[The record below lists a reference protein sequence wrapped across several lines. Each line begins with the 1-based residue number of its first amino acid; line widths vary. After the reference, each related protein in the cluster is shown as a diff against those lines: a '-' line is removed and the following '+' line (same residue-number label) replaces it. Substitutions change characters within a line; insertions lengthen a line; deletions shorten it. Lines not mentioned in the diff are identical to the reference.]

1 MKILNKLTLNNL
13 KLNKKRTIVTIIGV
27 ILSTA
32 LICAVAGVFSSFR
45 QTLIDSAKKDPGD
58 FHVTFEGV
66 PENEVKYIVNNREVD
81 TFFYTQPVGYAEL
94 KESENEYKP
103 YLYLMEY
110 DKTALNNYGI
120 KLIEGR
126 LPENSNEL
134 VISSSIDTN
143 ANVEY
148 KIGDK
153 LTLDIGKRMSGGH
166 ELNQSNPYAEERFNE
181 DTGIYET
188 YDGEESLEHIE
199 TREFTIVGIME
210 RPNYQVEDY
219 EAPGYTIITLM
230 DEMRDT
236 VNVSV
241 KLKDIRN
248 TYEFIKDV
256 LEIDNIDDMY
266 MPDKAKYEVIT
277 NYDILA
283 LSGVTRDANTA
294 NVLYTLIAIVI
305 GIIIVASVFV
315 IRNSFAISVSERMRQ
330 IGMIVS
336 VGATKKQIKKS
347 VLFEGAIV
355 GLIGIPIGI
364 LCGILATFILVK
376 FSQIMI
382 GDMFNEITFSF
393 SMPILAIV
401 LSVVLA
407 IITIYLS
414 TRSSARKASKVSPI
428 EAIRSNNEIKIKAKK
443 VKSPKII
450 KKIFGIGGD
459 IAYKNLKRNRS
470 KYRTTVISL
479 VVSITIFI
487 SLSTFMNYVFD
498 LSGLYYTDINYDV
511 EMFISNSDG
520 KNEEKYNE
528 QIESVKNLEANKS
541 YTMQRGIFLSG
552 DESNINDF
560 LTEKGKEYYEDTWG
574 GYPSIR
580 LVALGEESYKKY
592 INNLGLNYDEVKDK
606 AIYVD
611 TGKISYKK
619 KQIDVIDI
627 KQGDNIKGKI
637 YDVNYEKEIDLE
649 IAKVTDSKPIGIIQ
663 SDTQIFVISDEYFD
677 ANSSKEREDYVTF
690 YIDAT
695 DADELEK
702 EVINTEALKGVEVY
716 NYQKEVEQTKRM
728 IIWIS
733 VFLYGFIIV
742 ITLIGVT
749 NIFNTIT
756 TNMNL
761 RSKEFAMLKSIGMTK
776 KEFNRMINLES
787 IFYGVKSLVIGN
799 ILGVGLSYFIYKTV
813 AGTMD
818 FGFNLPIRPMIISI
832 VFVMIVV
839 SIIMRYSLKK
849 INKQN
854 IIETIRKE
862 NI

>member
-1 MKILNKLTLNNL
+1 MKILNKLTINNL
-13 KLNKKRTIVTIIGV
+13 KLNKKRTIVTIIGI

-45 QTLIDSAKKDPGD
+45 QTLIDAAKVDPGD

-66 PENEVKYIVNNREVD
+66 PEDEVKYIVNNREVD
-81 TFFYTQPVGYAEL
+81 TFFYTQPVGYSKLEGSA
-94 KESENEYKP
+94 NEYKP
-103 YLYLMEY
+103 YLHLMEY
-110 DKTALNNYGI
+110 DKTALTSYGI
-120 KLIEGR
+120 KLVEGR

-134 VISSSIDTN
+134 IISSSIDTN

-153 LTLDIGKRMSGGH
+153 LTLDIGKRMSDGE
-166 ELNQSNPYAEERFNE
+166 ELNQSNPYATEKFNE
-181 DTGIYET
+181 NTGAYEA
-188 YDGEESLEHIE
+188 YDGEETLEHME

-210 RPNYQVEDY
+210 RPNYTVEPYDS
-219 EAPGYTIITLM
+219 PGYTVITVM
-230 DEMRDT
+230 DDMRDT
-236 VNVSV
+236 VNISV
-241 KLKDIRN
+241 KMKDVRN
-248 TYEFIKDV
+248 TYEFIKDI
-256 LEIDNIDDMY
+256 LDIDNIDDMY
-266 MPDKAKYEVIT
+266 NYDAKYEVIT

-283 LSGVTRDANTA
+283 MSGVTRSGDTG
-294 NVLYTLIAIVI
+294 NVIFTLIAIVI

-315 IRNSFAISVSERMRQ
+315 IRNSFAISVSERMKQ

-347 VLFEGAIV
+347 VLFEGVIV

-376 FSQIMI
+376 FSQAML
-382 GDMFNEITFSF
+382 GDMMNGMTFSF
-393 SMPILAIV
+393 AMPISAVILSIILAIV
-401 LSVVLA
+401 
-407 IITIYLS
+407 TIYLS

-443 VKSPKII
+443 LKSPKII

-487 SLSTFMNYVFD
+487 SLSTFMNYVFG
-498 LSGLYYTDINYDV
+498 LSSLYYIDVNYEAV
-511 EMFISNSDG
+511 MYVSNIDG
-520 KNEEKYNE
+520 KDSEKYNE
-528 QIESVKNLEANKS
+528 QIEAIKKLDNIEA
-541 YTMQRGIFLSG
+541 YTMQREIYLSG
-552 DESNINDF
+552 DESNINDY
-560 LTEKGKEYYEDTWG
+560 LTEKGKEYYEEIWG
-574 GYPSIR
+574 GFPSIR
-580 LVALGEESYKKY
+580 LVTLGEESYKKY
-592 INNLGLNYDEVKDK
+592 IDTLGLKYDEAKDK
-606 AIYVD
+606 AIYIK
-611 TGKISYKK
+611 TGKLPYKK

-637 YDVNYEKEIDLE
+637 YDINYQKEIDLE
-649 IAKVTDSKPIGIIQ
+649 VAKVTDNAPIGITQ

-677 ANSSKEREDYVTF
+677 ANSSKEREGYVTF

-702 EVINTEALKGVEVY
+702 EVINTDALKGVELY
-716 NYQKEVEQTKRM
+716 NIQKEVEQMKRM

-787 IFYGVKSLVIGN
+787 IFYGVKSLLIGN
-799 ILGVGLSYFIYKTV
+799 VLGVGLSYFIYKTV
-813 AGTMD
+813 ADAMD
-818 FGFNLPIRPMIISI
+818 FGFQLPIKSIIISI

>member
-1 MKILNKLTLNNL
+1 
-13 KLNKKRTIVTIIGV
+13 
-27 ILSTA
+27 
-32 LICAVAGVFSSFR
+32 
-45 QTLIDSAKKDPGD
+45 
-58 FHVTFEGV
+58 
-66 PENEVKYIVNNREVD
+66 
-81 TFFYTQPVGYAEL
+81 
-94 KESENEYKP
+94 
-103 YLYLMEY
+103 
-110 DKTALNNYGI
+110 
-120 KLIEGR
+120 
-126 LPENSNEL
+126 
-134 VISSSIDTN
+134 
-143 ANVEY
+143 
-148 KIGDK
+148 
-153 LTLDIGKRMSGGH
+153 
-166 ELNQSNPYAEERFNE
+166 
-181 DTGIYET
+181 
-188 YDGEESLEHIE
+188 
-199 TREFTIVGIME
+199 ME
-210 RPNYQVEDY
+210 RPNYTVEPYDS
-219 EAPGYTIITLM
+219 PGYTVITVM
-230 DEMRDT
+230 DDMRDT
-236 VNVSV
+236 VNISV
-241 KLKDIRN
+241 KMKDVRN
-248 TYEFIKDV
+248 TYEFIKDI
-256 LEIDNIDDMY
+256 LDIDNIDDMY
-266 MPDKAKYEVIT
+266 NYDAKYEVIT

-283 LSGVTRDANTA
+283 MSGVTRSGDTG
-294 NVLYTLIAIVI
+294 NVIFTLIAIVI

-315 IRNSFAISVSERMRQ
+315 IRNSFAISVSERMKQ

-347 VLFEGAIV
+347 VLFEGVIV

-376 FSQIMI
+376 FSQAMI
-382 GDMFNEITFSF
+382 GDMMNGMTFSF
-393 SMPILAIV
+393 AMPISAVILSIILAIV
-401 LSVVLA
+401 
-407 IITIYLS
+407 TIYLS

-511 EMFISNSDG
+511 EMYISNAEG
-520 KNEEKYNE
+520 NEEEGYNE
-528 QIESVKNLEANKS
+528 KIEAVKNLETNKD
-541 YTMQRGIFLSG
+541 YTMQRGIFCSG
-552 DESNINDF
+552 EESNIDNF
-560 LTEKGKEYYEDTWG
+560 LTKDGKEYYDEIWG
-574 GYPSIR
+574 GSPSIR
-580 LVALGEESYKKY
+580 LVSLGKEPYRKY
-592 INNLGLNYDEVKDK
+592 IDKLGLSYDEVKDK
-606 AIYVD
+606 AICLD
-611 TGKISYKK
+611 MGKQSYKK
-619 KQIDVIDI
+619 KQIDVINI
-627 KQGDNIKGKI
+627 NKGDNITGKI
-637 YDVNYEKEIDLE
+637 YDVNYEKEISLE
-649 IAKVTDSKPIGIIQ
+649 VAEVTEEKPIGINE
-663 SDTQIFVISDEYFD
+663 SDTQVFIVSDEYLD
-677 ANSSKEREDYVTF
+677 ANSSSEGDDYVTF

-702 EVINTEALKGVEVY
+702 EVNNTEVLKGVEVY
-716 NYQKEVEQTKRM
+716 NIQKEVEQMKRM

-787 IFYGVKSLVIGN
+787 IFYGVKSLLIGN
-799 ILGVGLSYFIYKTV
+799 VLGVGLSYFIYKTV
-813 AGTMD
+813 ADAMD
-818 FGFNLPIRPMIISI
+818 FGFQLPIKSIIISI

>member
-1 MKILNKLTLNNL
+1 MKILNKLTINNL
-13 KLNKKRTIVTIIGV
+13 KLNKKRTIVTIIGI

-45 QTLIDSAKKDPGD
+45 QTLIDAAKVDPGD

-66 PENEVKYIVNNREVD
+66 PEDEVKYIVNNREVD
-81 TFFYTQPVGYAEL
+81 TFFYTQPVGYSKLEGSA
-94 KESENEYKP
+94 NEYKP
-103 YLYLMEY
+103 YLHLMEY
-110 DKTALNNYGI
+110 DKTALTSYGI
-120 KLIEGR
+120 KLVEGR

-134 VISSSIDTN
+134 IISSSIDTN

-153 LTLDIGKRMSGGH
+153 LTLDIGKRMSEGH
-166 ELNQSNPYAEERFNE
+166 ELNQDNPYATEKFNE
-181 DTGIYET
+181 NTGAYET
-188 YDGEESLEHIE
+188 YDGDETLEHIE

-210 RPNYQVEDY
+210 RPNYTVEPYDS
-219 EAPGYTIITLM
+219 PGYTVITVM
-230 DEMRDT
+230 DDMRDT
-236 VNVSV
+236 VNISV
-241 KLKDIRN
+241 KMKDVRN
-248 TYEFIKDV
+248 TYEFIKDI
-256 LEIDNIDDMY
+256 LDIDNIDDMY
-266 MPDKAKYEVIT
+266 NYDAKYEVIT

-283 LSGVTRDANTA
+283 MSGVTRSGDTG
-294 NVLYTLIAIVI
+294 NVIFTLIAIVI
-305 GIIIVASVFV
+305 GIIIAASVFV
-315 IRNSFAISVSERMRQ
+315 IRNSFAISVSERMKQ

-347 VLFEGAIV
+347 VLFEGVIV

-376 FSQIMI
+376 FSQAML
-382 GDMFNEITFSF
+382 GDMMNGMTFSF
-393 SMPILAIV
+393 AMPISAVILSIILAIV
-401 LSVVLA
+401 
-407 IITIYLS
+407 TIYLS

-511 EMFISNSDG
+511 EMYISNAEG
-520 KNEEKYNE
+520 NEEEGYNE
-528 QIESVKNLEANKS
+528 KIEAVKNLETNKD
-541 YTMQRGIFLSG
+541 YTMQRGIFCSG
-552 DESNINDF
+552 EESNIDNF
-560 LTEKGKEYYEDTWG
+560 LTKDGKEYYDEIWG
-574 GYPSIR
+574 GSPSIR
-580 LVALGEESYKKY
+580 LVSLGKEPYRKY
-592 INNLGLNYDEVKDK
+592 IDKLGLSYDEVKDK
-606 AIYVD
+606 AICLD
-611 TGKISYKK
+611 MGKQSYKK
-619 KQIDVIDI
+619 KQIDVINI
-627 KQGDNIKGKI
+627 NKGDNITGKI
-637 YDVNYEKEIDLE
+637 YDVNYEKEISLE
-649 IAKVTDSKPIGIIQ
+649 VAEVTEEKPIGINE
-663 SDTQIFVISDEYFD
+663 SDTQVFIVSDEYLD
-677 ANSSKEREDYVTF
+677 ANSSSEGDDYVTF

-702 EVINTEALKGVEVY
+702 EVNNTEVLKGVEVY
-716 NYQKEVEQTKRM
+716 NIQKEVEQMKRM

-787 IFYGVKSLVIGN
+787 IFYGVKSLLIGN
-799 ILGVGLSYFIYKTV
+799 VLGVGLSYFIYKTV
-813 AGTMD
+813 ADAMD
-818 FGFNLPIRPMIISI
+818 FGFQLPIKSIIISI

>member
-1 MKILNKLTLNNL
+1 MCHWSHKTGFPLY
-13 KLNKKRTIVTIIGV
+13 
-27 ILSTA
+27 
-32 LICAVAGVFSSFR
+32 
-45 QTLIDSAKKDPGD
+45 
-58 FHVTFEGV
+58 
-66 PENEVKYIVNNREVD
+66 EVKYIVNNREVD
-81 TFFYTQPVGYAEL
+81 AFFYTQPVGYSKLEGSA
-94 KESENEYKP
+94 NEYKP

-110 DKTALNNYGI
+110 DKTALTSYGI
-120 KLIEGR
+120 KLVEGR

-134 VISSSIDTN
+134 IISSSIDTN

-153 LTLDIGKRMSGGH
+153 LTLDIGKRMSEGH
-166 ELNQSNPYAEERFNE
+166 ELNQDNPYATEKFNE
-181 DTGIYET
+181 STGAYDA
-188 YDGEESLEHIE
+188 YDGEETLEHIE

-210 RPNYQVEDY
+210 RPNYTVEPYDS
-219 EAPGYTIITLM
+219 PGYTVITVM
-230 DEMRDT
+230 DDMRDT
-236 VNVSV
+236 VNISV
-241 KLKDIRN
+241 KMKDVRN
-248 TYEFIKDV
+248 TYEFIKDI
-256 LEIDNIDDMY
+256 LDIDNIDDMY
-266 MPDKAKYEVIT
+266 NYDAKYEVIT

-283 LSGVTRDANTA
+283 MSGVTRSGDTG
-294 NVLYTLIAIVI
+294 NVIFTLIAIVI

-315 IRNSFAISVSERMRQ
+315 IRNSFAISVSERMKQ

-347 VLFEGAIV
+347 VLFEGVIV

-376 FSQIMI
+376 FSQAMI
-382 GDMFNEITFSF
+382 GDMMNGMTFSF
-393 SMPILAIV
+393 AMPISAVILSIILAIV
-401 LSVVLA
+401 
-407 IITIYLS
+407 TIYLS

-511 EMFISNSDG
+511 EMYISNAEG
-520 KNEEKYNE
+520 NEEEGYNE
-528 QIESVKNLEANKS
+528 KIEAVKNLETNKD
-541 YTMQRGIFLSG
+541 YTMQRGIFCSG
-552 DESNINDF
+552 EESNIDNF
-560 LTEKGKEYYEDTWG
+560 LTKDGKEYYDEIWG
-574 GYPSIR
+574 GSPSIR
-580 LVALGEESYKKY
+580 LVSLGKEPYRKY
-592 INNLGLNYDEVKDK
+592 IDKLGLSYDEVKDK
-606 AIYVD
+606 AICLD
-611 TGKISYKK
+611 MGKQSYKK
-619 KQIDVIDI
+619 KQIDVINI
-627 KQGDNIKGKI
+627 NKGDNITGKI
-637 YDVNYEKEIDLE
+637 YDVNYKKEISLE
-649 IAKVTDSKPIGIIQ
+649 VAEVTEEKPIGINE
-663 SDTQIFVISDEYFD
+663 SDTQVFIVSDEYLD
-677 ANSSKEREDYVTF
+677 ANSSSEGEDYVTF

-702 EVINTEALKGVEVY
+702 EVNNTEVLKGVEVY
-716 NYQKEVEQTKRM
+716 NIQKEVEQMKRM

-787 IFYGVKSLVIGN
+787 IFYGVKSLLIGN
-799 ILGVGLSYFIYKTV
+799 VLGVGLSYFIYKTV
-813 AGTMD
+813 ADAMD
-818 FGFNLPIRPMIISI
+818 FGFQLPIKSIIISI

>member
-1 MKILNKLTLNNL
+1 MNI
-13 KLNKKRTIVTIIGV
+13 
-27 ILSTA
+27 
-32 LICAVAGVFSSFR
+32 
-45 QTLIDSAKKDPGD
+45 
-58 FHVTFEGV
+58 
-66 PENEVKYIVNNREVD
+66 
-81 TFFYTQPVGYAEL
+81 
-94 KESENEYKP
+94 
-103 YLYLMEY
+103 
-110 DKTALNNYGI
+110 
-120 KLIEGR
+120 
-126 LPENSNEL
+126 
-134 VISSSIDTN
+134 
-143 ANVEY
+143 
-148 KIGDK
+148 
-153 LTLDIGKRMSGGH
+153 
-166 ELNQSNPYAEERFNE
+166 
-181 DTGIYET
+181 
-188 YDGEESLEHIE
+188 
-199 TREFTIVGIME
+199 
-210 RPNYQVEDY
+210 
-219 EAPGYTIITLM
+219 
-230 DEMRDT
+230 
-236 VNVSV
+236 SV
-241 KLKDIRN
+241 KMKDVRN
-248 TYEFIKDV
+248 TYEFIKDI
-256 LEIDNIDDMY
+256 LDIDNIDDMY
-266 MPDKAKYEVIT
+266 NYDAKYEVIT

-283 LSGVTRDANTA
+283 MSGVTRSGDTG
-294 NVLYTLIAIVI
+294 NVIFTLIAIVI

-315 IRNSFAISVSERMRQ
+315 IRNSFAISVSERMKQ

-347 VLFEGAIV
+347 VLFEGVIV

-376 FSQIMI
+376 FSQAMI
-382 GDMFNEITFSF
+382 GDMMNGMTFSF
-393 SMPILAIV
+393 AMPISAVILSIILAIV
-401 LSVVLA
+401 
-407 IITIYLS
+407 TIYLS

-511 EMFISNSDG
+511 EMYISNAEG
-520 KNEEKYNE
+520 NEEEGYNE
-528 QIESVKNLEANKS
+528 KIEAVKNLETNKD
-541 YTMQRGIFLSG
+541 YTMQRGIFCSG
-552 DESNINDF
+552 EESNIDNF
-560 LTEKGKEYYEDTWG
+560 LTKDGKEYYDEIWG
-574 GYPSIR
+574 GSPSIR
-580 LVALGEESYKKY
+580 LVSLGKEPYRKY
-592 INNLGLNYDEVKDK
+592 IDKLGLSYDEVKDK
-606 AIYVD
+606 AICLD
-611 TGKISYKK
+611 MGKQSYKK
-619 KQIDVIDI
+619 KQIDVINI
-627 KQGDNIKGKI
+627 NKGDNITGKI
-637 YDVNYEKEIDLE
+637 YDVNYKKEISLE
-649 IAKVTDSKPIGIIQ
+649 VAEVTEEKPIGINE
-663 SDTQIFVISDEYFD
+663 SDTQVFIVSDEYLD
-677 ANSSKEREDYVTF
+677 ANSSSEGEDYVTF

-702 EVINTEALKGVEVY
+702 EVNNTEVLKGVEVY
-716 NYQKEVEQTKRM
+716 NIQKEVEQMKRM

-787 IFYGVKSLVIGN
+787 IFYGVKSLLIGN
-799 ILGVGLSYFIYKTV
+799 VLGVGLSYFIYKTV
-813 AGTMD
+813 ADAMD
-818 FGFNLPIRPMIISI
+818 FGFQLPIKSIIISI

>member
-1 MKILNKLTLNNL
+1 MKILNKLTVKNL
-13 KLNKKRTIVTIIGV
+13 KLNKKRTIVTIIGI

-45 QTLIDSAKKDPGD
+45 QTLIDNAKKDPGD
-58 FHVTFEGV
+58 FHVTFTGV

-81 TFFYTQPVGYAEL
+81 TFFYTQPVGYSKLEGSA
-94 KESENEYKP
+94 NEYKP

-110 DKTALNNYGI
+110 DKTALTSYGI
-120 KLIEGR
+120 NVIEGR

-134 VISSSIDTN
+134 IISSSIDTN

-148 KIGDK
+148 IIGEKI
-153 LTLDIGKRMSGGH
+153 TLDIGKRMSNGH
-166 ELNQSNPYAEERFNE
+166 ELNQSNPYAYEVFDEE
-181 DTGIYET
+181 TGVYET
-188 YDGEESLEHIE
+188 KDGDETLEHIE

-210 RPNYQVEDY
+210 RPNYSVESY
-219 EAPGYTIITLM
+219 EAPGYTVITVM

-241 KLKDIRN
+241 KLGNVRH
-248 TYEFIKDV
+248 TYDFIKDI
-256 LEIDNIDDMY
+256 LDIDNIDDMY
-266 MPDKAKYEVIT
+266 NYDAKYEVIT

-283 LSGVTRDANTA
+283 LSGVTRSENTG
-294 NVLYTLIAIVI
+294 NVIFTLIAIVI

-315 IRNSFAISVSERMRQ
+315 IRNSFAISVSERMKQ
-330 IGMIVS
+330 IGMIAS
-336 VGATKKQIKKS
+336 VGATRKQIKKS
-347 VLFEGAIV
+347 VLFEGVIV
-355 GLIGIPIGI
+355 GLIGIPLGI
-364 LCGILATFILVK
+364 LSGILATVILVK
-376 FSQIMI
+376 FSQVMI
-382 GDMFNEITFSF
+382 GDMFEGVTFSF
-393 SMPILAIV
+393 SMPISAIL
-401 LSVVLA
+401 LSIVLA

-414 TRSSARKASKVSPI
+414 TRASARKASKVSPI

-498 LSGLYYTDINYDV
+498 LSGLYYTDINFDV
-511 EMFISNSDG
+511 EMYVSDADG
-520 KNEEKYNE
+520 KDEKEYNE
-528 QIESVKNLEANKS
+528 KIEAIKNLETNND
-541 YTMQRGIFLSG
+541 YTMQRGIFFSG
-552 DESNINDF
+552 EESNINSF
-560 LTEKGKEYYEDTWG
+560 LTEEGKNYYDEIWG

-580 LVALGEESYKKY
+580 LVSLGEEPYKKY
-592 INNLGLNYDEVKDK
+592 IDKLGLNYDEVDM
-606 AIYVD
+606 
-611 TGKISYKK
+611 GKQSYKK
-619 KQIDVIDI
+619 KQIDVINI
-627 KQGDNIKGKI
+627 NKGDNITGKI
-637 YDVNYEKEIDLE
+637 YDVNYEKEISLE
-649 IAKVTDSKPIGIIQ
+649 VAGVTEEKPIGINE
-663 SDTQIFVISDEYFD
+663 SDTQIFIVSDEYLD
-677 ANSSKEREDYVTF
+677 ANSSSEGDNYVTF

-702 EVINTEALKGVEVY
+702 EVNNTGTLKGIEVY
-716 NYQKEVEQTKRM
+716 NYQKEVEQMKRM

-787 IFYGVKSLVIGN
+787 IFYGVKSLLIGN
-799 ILGVGLSYFIYKTV
+799 VLGVGLSYFIYKTV
-813 AGTMD
+813 AGAMD
-818 FGFNLPIRPMIISI
+818 FGFQLPIKSMIISI